1 MHTMNYGE
9 GRYRVLLIG
18 IGDNTEE
25 KRENFCNNISGIYGI
40 PFPLLKKIVEHCPT
54 VLKKNL
60 SLKKAE
66 ALAKTLKSFGAIVS
80 VEEKRDSLAVSLEF
94 QQLVPPRV
102 ALESAYLRRSE
113 GGTWNV
119 IGRARNISE
128 EGLEDTW
135 VLIQLFDDFGEFLIF
150 EEVPLPINPLPPGE
164 ASPFRVVL
172 EGDLPINRVSI
183 AFKNSSG
190 LPIPAVDRR
199 TKREWVEVKSETKDE
214 DEYFPSSSIL
224 ASEKDEETQPIDA
237 TQPPQEISQS
247 SEIAF
252 TSETIEES
260 LENDGGRVK
269 KGFDDNPLSTGE
281 PVPSEMV
288 SDPVEKSFDLTL
300 GILEENENQG
310 KQEGET
316 FSDHDP
322 PQTVIPPTSEKET
335 DPLDLGSPPSNRE
348 NIFPEARFDVSIF
361 DEATKLLEEISGD
374 IGKREKEGPPS
385 FSWMD
390 DFRNSIETYY
400 QKNQDLFSSWFGAYR
415 KKEGFAHSLH
425 SLLTILAHARFNQ
438 KNHSEKALENT
449 QRVFKLLLQPN
460 LPLDEIPLLEGTPFF
475 SGDQWRELFHRAL
488 PKLHQVAH
496 NILEK
501 KKWKAFD
508 LERLI
513 QIIPHT
519 GDKNSRM
526 ATRCIHELIPEAV
539 EIDFSD
545 TSISVGESLY
555 RVSSRLGVVD
565 PHFDY
570 YRGKN
575 SIGDLKIQTFA
586 KTAYPQYPMK
596 IEDPMTWVG
605 MMKEEGAGGYCLPTE
620 PRCEG
625 CLFETFCPRLQV
637 DHNPSE
643 KGMGGR

>member
-1 MHTMNYGE
+1 MNHGE

-25 KRENFCNNISGIYGI
+25 KRENFCNNISEIYGI
-40 PFPLLKKIVEHCPT
+40 PILLLKKIVEHCPT

-66 ALAKTLKSFGAIVS
+66 ALANTLKSFGAIVS
-80 VEEKRDSLAVSLEF
+80 IEEKRDSSAVSVEF

-102 ALESAYLRRSE
+102 ALESAYLRRTE

-119 IGRARNISE
+119 IGRVRNISE

-135 VLIQLFDDFGEFLIF
+135 VLIQLFDDFEEFLIF
-150 EEVPLPINPLPPGE
+150 EEIPMPINPLPPGE
-164 ASPFRVVL
+164 ASPFRVIL
-172 EGDLPINRVSI
+172 EGDLPIKRVSI

-199 TKREWVEVKSETKDE
+199 TKKEWVEVKSEIKDE
-214 DEYFPSSSIL
+214 DEYFPSSSLL
-224 ASEKDEETQPIDA
+224 ASERSKETQPIDA
-237 TQPPQEISQS
+237 TQPPQEISQPS
-247 SEIAF
+247 GIGFPSI
-252 TSETIEES
+252 TIEED
-260 LENDGGRVK
+260 LEGGGEGVK
-269 KGFDDNPLSTGE
+269 RGFDDNPVSTEE
-281 PVPSEMV
+281 PVPPEMV
-288 SDPVEKSFDLTL
+288 SGPVDKSFDFTFS
-300 GILEENENQG
+300 IQTENERHG
-310 KQEGET
+310 KQEGEI
-316 FSDHDP
+316 FLDRVP
-322 PQTVIPPTSEKET
+322 PQTVILPISEKAT
-335 DPLDLGSPPSNRE
+335 DSPDLGSLPSNRE

-361 DEATKLLEEISGD
+361 DEATKLLEEISVD
-374 IGKREKEGPPS
+374 TGKRKTEEPPS

-390 DFRNSIETYY
+390 NFRNSIETYY
-400 QKNQDLFSSWFGAYR
+400 QKNQDLFSSWFGAFR
-415 KKEGFAHSLH
+415 KKEGFVHSLH

-460 LPLDEIPLLEGTPFF
+460 LPPDEIPLLEGTPFF
-475 SGDQWRELFHRAL
+475 SGDQWRELFLRAL
-488 PKLHQVAH
+488 PKLHQVAN

-501 KKWKAFD
+501 KRWKASD

-513 QIIPHT
+513 QIIPHM

-526 ATRCIHELIPEAV
+526 AIRCIHELIPEAV
-539 EIDFSD
+539 EIDFSE
-545 TSISVGESLY
+545 TSVSVGESLY
-555 RVSSRLGVVD
+555 RVGSRLGVVD

-586 KTAYPQYPMK
+586 KTAYPQNPMK

-605 MMKEEGAGGYCLPTE
+605 MMKEEGGGGYCLPIQ

-625 CLFETFCPRLQV
+625 CLFETFCPKLQV
-637 DHNPSE
+637 DYNPSE
-643 KGMGGR
+643 KGMGGP